1 MENGNG
7 QVMGTVE
14 VTPTQTPE
22 SNIEIPVSPENPID
36 VGGAEETTIP
46 ETPIEPEKEVEET
59 TEPQEETKEVEE
71 ETKEFNPDEIDFD
84 NMTPYDEVEGY
95 NFGDLV
101 REYGIDTDDQEALD
115 EVKAYAK
122 RLKDAGFNQ
131 EQANLF
137 FRTFLDNVVNDMNE
151 EKEMYTPANISKSLN
166 EQLTIEEKRNYKP
179 ILNWIKSANA
189 NGALP
194 QKMINDAM
202 SNPTLVKFLNVLYSN
217 HANSRTPIEIQKPVI
232 KGGLSAVGAVEK
244 YQEWNV
250 YAHDK
255 IGLKQVKSTQL
266 NLENSYIK
274 SLSDAL
280 RRNCDKVI
288 LSAISAKTGDL
299 KKIGD
304 QLKDITDDANVT
316 ALIKGVAYAST
327 LVNESSVSDGRSG
340 VAIVLDT
347 AQYAQLFGV
356 DKVLNSQYPSVNE
369 IRTRNSLFGADVVK
383 VASATKGT
391 EKIYIIPAGTIGVA
405 SYENDIDAKAW
416 WDDGQDSLFC
426 RVRRSLGVAVL
437 EPESIFEFS
446 HKAIA

>member
-1 MENGNG
+1 MAGLNVE
-7 QVMGTVE
+7 QTKQQEFAVVML
-14 VTPTQTPE
+14 Q
-22 SNIEIPVSPENPID
+22 
-36 VGGAEETTIP
+36 
-46 ETPIEPEKEVEET
+46 K
-59 TEPQEETKEVEE
+59 
-71 ETKEFNPDEIDFD
+71 
-84 NMTPYDEVEGY
+84 
-95 NFGDLV
+95 
-101 REYGIDTDDQEALD
+101 
-115 EVKAYAK
+115 
-122 RLKDAGFNQ
+122 LK
-131 EQANLF
+131 
-137 FRTFLDNVVNDMNE
+137 E
-151 EKEMYTPANISKSLN
+151 EKASNLIDYAEKATVSGADTYTFYRLGESTVGNDKLNMYADTYQGTGGTAEKVAC
-166 EQLTIEEKRNYKP
+166 TIEY
-179 ILNWIKSANA
+179 
-189 NGALP
+189 
-194 QKMINDAM
+194 
-202 SNPTLVKFLNVLYSN
+202 
-217 HANSRTPIEIQKPVI
+217 
-232 KGGLSAVGAVEK
+232 
-244 YQEWNV
+244 V

-288 LSAISAKTGDL
+288 LSAISAKTSNL

-383 VASATKGT
+383 VASATKET

-405 SYENDIDAKAW
+405 SYENDIDAKA
-416 WDDGQDSLFC
+416 
-426 RVRRSLGVAVL
+426 
-437 EPESIFEFS
+437 
-446 HKAIA
+446 

>member
-1 MENGNG
+1 MAGLNVE
-7 QVMGTVE
+7 QTKQQEFAVVML
-14 VTPTQTPE
+14 Q
-22 SNIEIPVSPENPID
+22 
-36 VGGAEETTIP
+36 
-46 ETPIEPEKEVEET
+46 K
-59 TEPQEETKEVEE
+59 
-71 ETKEFNPDEIDFD
+71 
-84 NMTPYDEVEGY
+84 
-95 NFGDLV
+95 
-101 REYGIDTDDQEALD
+101 
-115 EVKAYAK
+115 
-122 RLKDAGFNQ
+122 LK
-131 EQANLF
+131 
-137 FRTFLDNVVNDMNE
+137 E
-151 EKEMYTPANISKSLN
+151 EKASNLIDYAEKATVSGADTYTFYRLGESTVGNDKLNMYKDDYQGTGGTA
-166 EQLTIEEKRNYKP
+166 EQVACTINY
-179 ILNWIKSANA
+179 
-189 NGALP
+189 
-194 QKMINDAM
+194 
-202 SNPTLVKFLNVLYSN
+202 
-217 HANSRTPIEIQKPVI
+217 
-232 KGGLSAVGAVEK
+232 
-244 YQEWNV
+244 V

-288 LSAISAKTGDL
+288 LSAINAKTSNL

-405 SYENDIDAKAW
+405 SYENDIDAKA
-416 WDDGQDSLFC
+416 
-426 RVRRSLGVAVL
+426 
-437 EPESIFEFS
+437 
-446 HKAIA
+446 

>member
-1 MENGNG
+1 MAGLNVE
-7 QVMGTVE
+7 QTKQQEFAVVML
-14 VTPTQTPE
+14 Q
-22 SNIEIPVSPENPID
+22 
-36 VGGAEETTIP
+36 
-46 ETPIEPEKEVEET
+46 K
-59 TEPQEETKEVEE
+59 
-71 ETKEFNPDEIDFD
+71 
-84 NMTPYDEVEGY
+84 
-95 NFGDLV
+95 
-101 REYGIDTDDQEALD
+101 
-115 EVKAYAK
+115 
-122 RLKDAGFNQ
+122 LK
-131 EQANLF
+131 
-137 FRTFLDNVVNDMNE
+137 E
-151 EKEMYTPANISKSLN
+151 EKASNLIDYAEKATVSGADTYTFYRLGESSVGNDKLNMYKDDYQGTGGTA
-166 EQLTIEEKRNYKP
+166 EQVSCTINY
-179 ILNWIKSANA
+179 
-189 NGALP
+189 
-194 QKMINDAM
+194 
-202 SNPTLVKFLNVLYSN
+202 
-217 HANSRTPIEIQKPVI
+217 
-232 KGGLSAVGAVEK
+232 
-244 YQEWNV
+244 V

-288 LSAISAKTGDL
+288 LSAISAKTGNL

>member
-1 MENGNG
+1 MAGLNVE
-7 QVMGTVE
+7 QTKQQEFAVVML
-14 VTPTQTPE
+14 Q
-22 SNIEIPVSPENPID
+22 
-36 VGGAEETTIP
+36 
-46 ETPIEPEKEVEET
+46 K
-59 TEPQEETKEVEE
+59 
-71 ETKEFNPDEIDFD
+71 
-84 NMTPYDEVEGY
+84 
-95 NFGDLV
+95 
-101 REYGIDTDDQEALD
+101 
-115 EVKAYAK
+115 
-122 RLKDAGFNQ
+122 LK
-131 EQANLF
+131 
-137 FRTFLDNVVNDMNE
+137 E
-151 EKEMYTPANISKSLN
+151 EKASNLIDYAEKATVSGADTYTFYRLGESTVGNDKLNMYKDDYQGTGGTA
-166 EQLTIEEKRNYKP
+166 EQVACTINY
-179 ILNWIKSANA
+179 
-189 NGALP
+189 
-194 QKMINDAM
+194 
-202 SNPTLVKFLNVLYSN
+202 
-217 HANSRTPIEIQKPVI
+217 
-232 KGGLSAVGAVEK
+232 
-244 YQEWNV
+244 V

-288 LSAISAKTGDL
+288 LSAINAKTSNL

-304 QLKDITDDANVT
+304 SQKDITDDANVT
-316 ALIKGVAYAST
+316 ALIKSVAYAST

-356 DKVLNSQYPSVNE
+356 DKVLNAQYPSVNE

-437 EPESIFEFS
+437 EPESIFEFT

>member
-1 MENGNG
+1 MAGLNVE
-7 QVMGTVE
+7 QTKQQEFAVVML
-14 VTPTQTPE
+14 Q
-22 SNIEIPVSPENPID
+22 
-36 VGGAEETTIP
+36 
-46 ETPIEPEKEVEET
+46 K
-59 TEPQEETKEVEE
+59 
-71 ETKEFNPDEIDFD
+71 
-84 NMTPYDEVEGY
+84 
-95 NFGDLV
+95 
-101 REYGIDTDDQEALD
+101 
-115 EVKAYAK
+115 
-122 RLKDAGFNQ
+122 LK
-131 EQANLF
+131 
-137 FRTFLDNVVNDMNE
+137 E
-151 EKEMYTPANISKSLN
+151 EKASNLIDYAEKATVSGADTYTFYRLGESSVGNDKLNMYKDDYQGTGGTA
-166 EQLTIEEKRNYKP
+166 EQVACTINY
-179 ILNWIKSANA
+179 
-189 NGALP
+189 
-194 QKMINDAM
+194 
-202 SNPTLVKFLNVLYSN
+202 
-217 HANSRTPIEIQKPVI
+217 
-232 KGGLSAVGAVEK
+232 
-244 YQEWNV
+244 V

-288 LSAISAKTGDL
+288 LSAISAKTSNL

-356 DKVLNSQYPSVNE
+356 DKVINAQYPSVNE

-383 VASATKGT
+383 VASATKGAD
-391 EKIYIIPAGTIGVA
+391 KIYIIPAGTIGVA

>member
-1 MENGNG
+1 MAGLNVE
-7 QVMGTVE
+7 QTKQQEFSVVML
-14 VTPTQTPE
+14 Q
-22 SNIEIPVSPENPID
+22 
-36 VGGAEETTIP
+36 
-46 ETPIEPEKEVEET
+46 K
-59 TEPQEETKEVEE
+59 
-71 ETKEFNPDEIDFD
+71 
-84 NMTPYDEVEGY
+84 
-95 NFGDLV
+95 
-101 REYGIDTDDQEALD
+101 
-115 EVKAYAK
+115 
-122 RLKDAGFNQ
+122 LK
-131 EQANLF
+131 
-137 FRTFLDNVVNDMNE
+137 E
-151 EKEMYTPANISKSLN
+151 EKASNLIDYAEKATVSGADTYTFYRLGESTVGNDKLNMYKDDYQGTGGTA
-166 EQLTIEEKRNYKP
+166 EQVACTINY
-179 ILNWIKSANA
+179 
-189 NGALP
+189 
-194 QKMINDAM
+194 
-202 SNPTLVKFLNVLYSN
+202 
-217 HANSRTPIEIQKPVI
+217 
-232 KGGLSAVGAVEK
+232 
-244 YQEWNV
+244 V

-288 LSAISAKTGDL
+288 LSAISAKTSNL

-304 QLKDITDDANVT
+304 SQKDITDDANVT
-316 ALIKGVAYAST
+316 ALIKSVAYAST

-356 DKVLNSQYPSVNE
+356 DKVLNAQYPSVNE

>member
-1 MENGNG
+1 MAGLNVE
-7 QVMGTVE
+7 QTKQQEFAVVML
-14 VTPTQTPE
+14 Q
-22 SNIEIPVSPENPID
+22 
-36 VGGAEETTIP
+36 
-46 ETPIEPEKEVEET
+46 K
-59 TEPQEETKEVEE
+59 
-71 ETKEFNPDEIDFD
+71 
-84 NMTPYDEVEGY
+84 
-95 NFGDLV
+95 
-101 REYGIDTDDQEALD
+101 
-115 EVKAYAK
+115 
-122 RLKDAGFNQ
+122 LK
-131 EQANLF
+131 
-137 FRTFLDNVVNDMNE
+137 E
-151 EKEMYTPANISKSLN
+151 EKASNLIDYAEKATVSGADTYTFYRLG
-166 EQLTIEEKRNYKP
+166 E
-179 ILNWIKSANA
+179 
-189 NGALP
+189 
-194 QKMINDAM
+194 
-202 SNPTLVKFLNVLYSN
+202 
-217 HANSRTPIEIQKPVI
+217 
-232 KGGLSAVGAVEK
+232 SAVGNGTLNMYADTYQGTGGTAEK
-244 YQEWNV
+244 VACTIEYV

-288 LSAISAKTGDL
+288 LDAISAKTSNL

-356 DKVLNSQYPSVNE
+356 DKVLNAQYPSVNE

-383 VASATKGT
+383 VASATKET

>member
-1 MENGNG
+1 MAGLNVE
-7 QVMGTVE
+7 QTKQQEFAVVML
-14 VTPTQTPE
+14 Q
-22 SNIEIPVSPENPID
+22 
-36 VGGAEETTIP
+36 
-46 ETPIEPEKEVEET
+46 K
-59 TEPQEETKEVEE
+59 
-71 ETKEFNPDEIDFD
+71 
-84 NMTPYDEVEGY
+84 
-95 NFGDLV
+95 
-101 REYGIDTDDQEALD
+101 
-115 EVKAYAK
+115 
-122 RLKDAGFNQ
+122 LK
-131 EQANLF
+131 
-137 FRTFLDNVVNDMNE
+137 E
-151 EKEMYTPANISKSLN
+151 EKASNLIDYAEKATVSGADTYTFYRLGESTVGNDKLNMYADTYQGTGGTAEKVAC
-166 EQLTIEEKRNYKP
+166 TIEY
-179 ILNWIKSANA
+179 
-189 NGALP
+189 
-194 QKMINDAM
+194 
-202 SNPTLVKFLNVLYSN
+202 
-217 HANSRTPIEIQKPVI
+217 
-232 KGGLSAVGAVEK
+232 
-244 YQEWNV
+244 V

-288 LSAISAKTGDL
+288 LSAISAKTSNL

-316 ALIKGVAYAST
+316 ALIKGVIYAST

-383 VASATKGT
+383 VASATKET

>member
-1 MENGNG
+1 MAGLNVE
-7 QVMGTVE
+7 QTKQQEFAVVML
-14 VTPTQTPE
+14 Q
-22 SNIEIPVSPENPID
+22 
-36 VGGAEETTIP
+36 
-46 ETPIEPEKEVEET
+46 K
-59 TEPQEETKEVEE
+59 
-71 ETKEFNPDEIDFD
+71 
-84 NMTPYDEVEGY
+84 
-95 NFGDLV
+95 
-101 REYGIDTDDQEALD
+101 
-115 EVKAYAK
+115 
-122 RLKDAGFNQ
+122 LK
-131 EQANLF
+131 
-137 FRTFLDNVVNDMNE
+137 E
-151 EKEMYTPANISKSLN
+151 EKASNLIDYAEKATVSGADTYTFYRLGESTVGNDKLNMYKDDYQGTGGTA
-166 EQLTIEEKRNYKP
+166 EQVACTINY
-179 ILNWIKSANA
+179 
-189 NGALP
+189 
-194 QKMINDAM
+194 
-202 SNPTLVKFLNVLYSN
+202 
-217 HANSRTPIEIQKPVI
+217 
-232 KGGLSAVGAVEK
+232 
-244 YQEWNV
+244 V

-288 LSAISAKTGDL
+288 LSAISAKTSNL

-316 ALIKGVAYAST
+316 ALIKSVAYAST

-356 DKVLNSQYPSVNE
+356 DKVLNAQYPSVNE

-383 VASATKGT
+383 VASATKET